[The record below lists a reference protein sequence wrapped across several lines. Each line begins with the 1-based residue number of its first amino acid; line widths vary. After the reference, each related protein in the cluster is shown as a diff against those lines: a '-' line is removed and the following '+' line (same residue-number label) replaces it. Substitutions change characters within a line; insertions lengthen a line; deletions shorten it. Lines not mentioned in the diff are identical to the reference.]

1 MPYKI
6 RYQLNVDFVPAGR
19 GLGVEFAAAAIAP
32 GYAGGEAQTLN
43 VQDTAALGSNTFVAA
58 DITALLAAMSA
69 DLSTQLNAPATLARI
84 QGFATGGS

>member
-1 MPYKI
+1 VPYKI

-19 GLGVEFAAAAIAP
+19 GLGVEFATATVAP
-32 GYAGGEAQTLN
+32 GYGGGEAQTINL
-43 VQDTAALGSNTFVAA
+43 QDTSAFGSNTFVAA

-84 QGFATGGS
+84 QGFATGGN